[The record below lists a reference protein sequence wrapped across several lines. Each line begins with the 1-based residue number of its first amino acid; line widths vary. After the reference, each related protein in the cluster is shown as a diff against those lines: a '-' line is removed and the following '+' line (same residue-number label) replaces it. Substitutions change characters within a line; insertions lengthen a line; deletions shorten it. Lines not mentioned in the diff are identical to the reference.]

1 MATIDSIVT
10 RIGRR
15 LRRGIA
21 SGSGLHTDTLD
32 ELVNAQN
39 TLEESTT
46 LPWFLA
52 HKESEAAGAN
62 TEIVD
67 VVADLTATFIRF
79 IEDEP
84 VVYTDPTGAAAE
96 KVVLVPNSEL
106 LIMKQRFPGTGTIPK
121 EYVLLGDEV
130 ILRPIPT
137 QAITYQFRFFR
148 KDPTVPAEGATTLWS
163 THFSD
168 LLMNLAGLEIAWS
181 LRDDVA
187 GGRFE
192 RGLAIARSNY
202 IKVVLAREEAGQV
215 HVMGDP

>member
-1 MATIDSIVT
+1 MATINSIVT

-15 LRRGIA
+15 IRRGV
-21 SGSGLHTDTLD
+21 GSSTSLHTEIID
-32 ELVNAQN
+32 ELVNAQD

-46 LPWFLA
+46 LPWFLK

-62 TEIVD
+62 TEVINVVD
-67 VVADLTATFIRF
+67 DLTATFIRF
-79 IEDEP
+79 VEDEP
-84 VVYTDPTGAAAE
+84 LVYTDPAGNSNE
-96 KVVLVPNSEL
+96 KIVLVPNSEL
-106 LIMKQRFPGTGTIPK
+106 LIMKQRHPGTGDIPK

-130 ILRPIPT
+130 IVRPIPT
-137 QAITYQFRFFR
+137 QTITYQFRFFR

-163 THFSD
+163 TYFSD

-181 LRDDVA
+181 LRDADI

-202 IKVVLAREEAGQV
+202 IKVVTAREEAGQV
-215 HVMGDP
+215 HEMGDP